1 MSDAHPPIRVPVGGH
16 AASRPP
22 AGDEGAGATGPGPR
36 PRPAI
41 TPPIDIHD
49 GPDGLTLVADLPGA
63 TESNLTIQLEHNVLS
78 LDARIDPPAPAEM
91 RLIHQEYPVGDY
103 HRSFIL
109 SDDVDRDRIAAEL
122 KDGVLKLF
130 LPKADRARARR
141 IEIKS

>member
-1 MSDAHPPIRVPVGGH
+1 MTDPHPPIRVPVGGH
-16 AASRPP
+16 AAGRPP
-22 AGDEGAGATGPGPR
+22 VGDESEANPTAR
-36 PRPAI
+36 PRPTI

-49 GPDGLTLVADLPGA
+49 GPDGLTLVADLPG
-63 TESNLTIQLEHNVLS
+63 TNETNLTIQLEHNVLT
-78 LDARIDPPAPAEM
+78 LDARIDAPAPDGM
-91 RLIHQEYPVGDY
+91 RLVHQEYPVGDY